1 MHCVSSV
8 VLVFF
13 SFCSLEGPAT
23 GCGGGLL
30 LLTFFAVLSFFLFFL
45 FWRFSCASRLYG
57 GDVKIALLLFLDLFV
72 RFCVGREHYTIIARM
87 SVGSELPRRIG
98 GVLTCIVSTSGTALS
113 TSAKSL
119 LETGR
124 TEIREVP
131 TSLKG
136 TCEVTICVTVT

>member
-13 SFCSLEGPAT
+13 SFCSPEGPAT
-23 GCGGGLL
+23 GFGGGLL
-30 LLTFFAVLSFFLFFL
+30 LLTFFAVLSFIL

-57 GDVKIALLLFLDLFV
+57 EDVKITLLLFLDLFV
-72 RFCVGREHYTIIARM
+72 RFCVGGEHCTIIARM

-98 GVLTCIVSTSGTALS
+98 GVLTCIVSTYGTALS
-113 TSAKSL
+113 TSATSL

-124 TEIREVP
+124 TEIRDVP

-136 TCEVTICVTVT
+136 TCEVTICGAVT